1 MQFPQIQLDIFPSLF
16 IYSVVNHYRED
27 GVYRN
32 FGVCIHYLTVI
43 KTTLLSL
50 FVSRGALHDKKKT
63 AVRVACV
70 AGGIVWL
77 KFLRRSRVPKNRIR
91 DEVNGISRGFAAH
104 DCSAVKSHSTILQ
117 WLRRQISLDY
127 YTIPP
132 ATQATVRETKTTCHC
147 SRCCHIFDLE
157 MAAENSLNFNYI
169 SMKQQFTTR

>member
-27 GVYRN
+27 DVYRN

-91 DEVNGISRGFAAH
+91 DEANGISRGFAAH
-104 DCSAVKSHSTILQ
+104 DCSAIKSHSTTTQ
-117 WLRRQISLDY
+117 YHQLRRLLLGRLKLPVIVQDAVIFL
-127 YTIPP
+127 TWRWPQKIP
-132 ATQATVRETKTTCHC
+132 
-147 SRCCHIFDLE
+147 
-157 MAAENSLNFNYI
+157 
-169 SMKQQFTTR
+169 